1 MKNNTLTAKE
11 SVYLIYSY
19 VSISAFL
26 VMLVSTITK
35 NLENV
40 EKTIEFN
47 PIVSLAIVLNMVTL
61 TTLHYYRK
69 NIAQRG

>member
-1 MKNNTLTAKE
+1 MKTKNLKPKE
-11 SVYLIYSY
+11 SVFLLYAYI
-19 VSISAFL
+19 SISAFL
-26 VMLVSTITK
+26 VMTVSEITK

-40 EKTIEFN
+40 EKTIDFS

-61 TTLHYYRK
+61 ATSYYYKK